1 MVGGDCMKTV
11 LKKWKVLIVC
21 LTAIIFVF
29 IIFIFY
35 SHNKQVTVVK
45 HIPDNSTAKIVGD
58 YLDEDDLI
66 KAPYILE
73 GTVTDISPSFEYGGI
88 PFVKITFHINDILYS
103 QSELKD
109 SITILREQEMFTPLE
124 KNRQYI
130 LYLYDYE
137 GPIASQVK
145 MICGGNLGAY
155 EIVKEE
161 VTNASQSIEE
171 YKQEVKKALK

>member
-1 MVGGDCMKTV
+1 MKTV

-88 PFVKITFHINDILYS
+88 HL
-103 QSELKD
+103 LK
-109 SITILREQEMFTPLE
+109 
-124 KNRQYI
+124 
-130 LYLYDYE
+130 
-137 GPIASQVK
+137 
-145 MICGGNLGAY
+145 
-155 EIVKEE
+155 
-161 VTNASQSIEE
+161 
-171 YKQEVKKALK
+171 